1 MNIKGTIKK
10 AVIACVTGMVLL
22 TPTITYATQNETMEQ
37 TEAIE
42 NTQTSNA
49 QATEEETAE
58 EQIPPQEL
66 DLGEYQTEMNIGDK
80 QLLTV
85 TILPM
90 NTTATELSY
99 SSSNTKVA
107 TINGM
112 GRITA
117 LKKGKTQI
125 IVSCQ
130 NITESFELTV
140 KEAQSTQIEVTELDL
155 GDCPEEIVV
164 GTSQILSVAVI
175 PENATNKVLEYESD
189 NPKVASVNA
198 LGRLTA
204 HTLGTAKITVS
215 CGKVKQVF
223 QVKVVEDETK
233 VEVTDI
239 EISDYEDELN
249 VDSILN
255 LSVTILP
262 KDATDTDVT
271 YQSSNPQIA
280 TVNSSG
286 EVKGIAPGEV
296 TISISA
302 GKVTKQAKIK
312 VKIATKAI
320 SLNSDYQVMKPN
332 DTFQIKAQVHPAD
345 ASGKLTYKSLDVE
358 VAEVSS
364 AGKITAKAS
373 GNTAII
379 VSNGDLQASVNIM
392 VNEESVSVNTA
403 KGNEP
408 INTEQETDFP
418 DTVNVKEYPVIS
430 TQMLKY
436 FYEKEKV
443 LTIQGE
449 DYTIFLDGKDI
460 VNFEN
465 ELKTEL
471 TSQDEENGFT
481 LIINDS
487 KKLCGK
493 ITLDISKKI
502 TDEKYLYLYNKEKG
516 KYQNL
521 KTEDISL
528 LHINTEGKYLI
539 TSKQVVGLQTNVILI
554 AIGCVVIMLGIGI
567 YIGVKKQYWFW

>member
-1 MNIKGTIKK
+1 MNIKSKIKK
-10 AVIACVTGMVLL
+10 AVFTCVIGMVLL

-66 DLGEYQTEMNIGDK
+66 DLGEYQAEMNIGDK

-125 IVSCQ
+125 IVTCQ

-155 GDCPEEIVV
+155 GDCPKEIVV

-175 PENATNKVLEYESD
+175 PENATNKELEYKSD
-189 NPKVASVNA
+189 NHKVASVNA

-215 CGKVKQVF
+215 CGKVKQTF

-262 KDATDTDVT
+262 KDATDTDVI

-392 VNEESVSVNTA
+392 VNEESVSVNTT

-408 INTEQETDFP
+408 INTEQGTDFP

-465 ELKTEL
+465 ELKTEV

-481 LIINDS
+481 IIINDS

-493 ITLDISKKI
+493 ITIDISKKI

-539 TSKQVVGLQTNVILI
+539 TSKQVSELRMNVILI